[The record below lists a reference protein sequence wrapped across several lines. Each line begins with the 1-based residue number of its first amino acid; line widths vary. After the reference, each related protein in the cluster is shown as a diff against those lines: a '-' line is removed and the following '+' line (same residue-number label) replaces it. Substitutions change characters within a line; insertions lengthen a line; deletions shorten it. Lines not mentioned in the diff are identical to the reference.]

1 MRNPRHATL
10 LAALALGACG
20 PTIRPLDVAGSGGVI
35 LSADTRAVIAQNGK
49 VCAEPQPDAM
59 RAVATELAA
68 ALKAEGPASL
78 FAPGAGGTVS
88 AGGSASAATREAI
101 ASLGQRTPTVQVLRD
116 ALYRAC
122 EAHMN
127 GLLEPGHVRFIAG
140 RLDNVMIG
148 LHAIDGLTGMHGG
161 PAIAIGTVGTAS
173 ATPGGQSSAGG
184 SAPLVS
190 FQGAPTNAMSA
201 QTAKEIAAG
210 VVEVVRLTVLEHD
223 SAVAASPAARVAARR

>member
-1 MRNPRHATL
+1 MRTLRRAML
-10 LAALALGACG
+10 LAALPLGACG

-59 RAVATELAA
+59 RAVAAELAA
-68 ALKAEGPASL
+68 ALKAEAPAGLLAS
-78 FAPGAGGTVS
+78 GVGGTAGAS
-88 AGGSASAATREAI
+88 ASASAATREAI
-101 ASLGQRTPTVQVLRD
+101 ASLGQRTPTIQVLRD

-127 GLLEPGHVRFIAG
+127 GLIEPEHVRFIAG

-161 PAIAIGTVGTAS
+161 PAVAIGTVGSAN

-184 SAPLVS
+184 TSPLVN
-190 FQGAPTNAMSA
+190 FQGTPTNAMSP

-210 VVEVVRLTVLEHD
+210 VVEVVRITVLERGG
-223 SAVAASPAARVAARR
+223 AGAAAPTARVAARR